1 MIWKISQVVNNGYD
15 TYSDAVVIAADA
27 EAARRTHPDG
37 DHQWREGVHPDDPAR
52 SDWAVEVK
60 AARNP
65 TLPQW
70 LVGDYTWA
78 PIQHV
83 EVTLIGVVTGEA
95 KPGVVC
101 ASFHAG

>member
-15 TYSDAVVIAADA
+15 TYSDAVVIAADE

-37 DHQWREGVHPDDPAR
+37 DHKWREGVHPDDPTR
-52 SDWAVEVK
+52 SDWAVEVN
-60 AARNP
+60 ASRNP
-65 TLPQW
+65 TLPKW
-70 LVGDYTWA
+70 LVGDYNWA
-78 PIQHV
+78 PIQDV
-83 EVTLIGVVTGEA
+83 EVTLIGVVTGDA